1 MKKTATAIVALVT
14 AFNMQAQ
21 SLSEAFKPTQ
31 WASYIFVSTS
41 MPRSSVMQLAK
52 EAAMSRSTL
61 VLRGFDKKN
70 QTMEGVQAYV
80 NDINGNCCGKN
91 PPSWVVHPKL
101 YETFNVRIAP
111 AFVLSKGQNPS
122 QSDFALISGDMSLGN
137 ALKFF
142 AQGSANPEIR
152 SKASEI
158 YTKTFASH

>member
-1 MKKTATAIVALVT
+1 MKKTVITFFTLAASFAT
-14 AFNMQAQ
+14 QAQ
-21 SLSEAFKPTQ
+21 SLGEAFKPTS

-101 YETFNVRIAP
+101 YETFNVRVTP
-111 AFVLSKGQNPS
+111 AFVLSKGQSPS

-142 AQGSANPEIR
+142 AQGSANSEIR
-152 SKASEI
+152 TKASEI
-158 YTKTFASH
+158 YTKTFASR